1 MERIRLMKER
11 KAGKKVEEEM
21 KKKEQA
27 ALAHKVEEL
36 RAYDGKKKPAKR
48 VAKKPL
54 EDVNEV
60 KRRKTDKDE

>member
-1 MERIRLMKER
+1 M
-11 KAGKKVEEEM
+11 EEEM

-48 VAKKPL
+48 VAKKSL